1 MHIHQASWSNL
12 HPVHLLHLCQAYAF
26 LEPTDATDAVRIVEP
41 VPVFA
46 TYVVLV
52 VSEPVFRERLVFW
65 FSRRAG
71 LISQIYTM
79 EDMGGR
85 LRSQVFLPLEVLIVG
100 AEESKRN
107 GRGDGFLVKRAES
120 EEVVQLH

>member
-46 TYVVLV
+46 AYVLLV

-65 FSRRAG
+65 FSRPRGINLADIYNG
-71 LISQIYTM
+71 GHGGQIAFP
-79 EDMGGR
+79 GIFA
-85 LRSQVFLPLEVLIVG
+85 S
-100 AEESKRN
+100 
-107 GRGDGFLVKRAES
+107 
-120 EEVVQLH
+120 